1 MLEINNLGGPNT
13 LKAFNNELIKI
24 LKPHAEKLS
33 TISQQRL
40 LAAHAVRI
48 LESKSDQDKD
58 VISALGSDIPMID
71 DFIS

>member
-24 LKPHAEKLS
+24 LKPHADKLS

-40 LAAHAVRI
+40 SAAHAVRI
-48 LESKSDQDKD
+48 LESKSNQDKE
-58 VISALGSDIPMID
+58 VVTLLGSEIP
-71 DFIS
+71 